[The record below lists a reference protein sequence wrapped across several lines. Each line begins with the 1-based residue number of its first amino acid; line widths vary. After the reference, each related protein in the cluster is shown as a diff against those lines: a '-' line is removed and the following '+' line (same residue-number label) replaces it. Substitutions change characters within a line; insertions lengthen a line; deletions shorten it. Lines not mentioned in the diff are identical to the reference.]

1 MSVATISYNS
11 LKDSAG
17 EAKAVAK
24 KLDTYV
30 EHLNNSIYKK
40 LTSYGGTHTGNIQTA
55 KTSTKAKISEL
66 EEKSSAYTI
75 YAQDLIDLKEQC
87 VETDKTVK
95 SRVSQLTATFKKAYG
110 IKNNPVVNAI
120 NYCLTSLKNS
130 SFIGRWLNNTTK
142 KIDSFKEYIRQQ
154 IRVWWNYEGGGTLV
168 KNIIVTTLSVIASVC
183 LAVAAVLSG
192 GWIVAVIA
200 TVVLAM
206 IAVGNGYNDIK
217 NEIRAYDETHN
228 NGDPALGRRRSDE
241 STVQDY
247 LRRET
252 DSKFWHNVA
261 NVIDVTSFVCTA
273 ITIVDSVGNLLK
285 NGFKWATNSTVKLKD
300 LKVKDILSR
309 NGLRRFFSGF
319 KGKMGEVKMGFENIG
334 QAIKMKNLTF
344 FKDGAIKIKTDF
356 LESLKK
362 RYWDMESPD
371 KAFKSYANTA
381 STLKSVVSDGVDFD
395 DILKNIVLPNIMV
408 FSGVDLETGKTTGKA
423 SFYDFYK
430 IFDKSKSLKKDVRK
444 NSFVSDDSKINQDV
458 LEKLTEK
465 IEVNIVVPEIYVPEI
480 YVRGIDTSNVK
491 FA

>member
-1 MSVATISYNS
+1 M
-11 LKDSAG
+11 
-17 EAKAVAK
+17 
-24 KLDTYV
+24 
-30 EHLNNSIYKK
+30 
-40 LTSYGGTHTGNIQTA
+40 
-55 KTSTKAKISEL
+55 
-66 EEKSSAYTI
+66 
-75 YAQDLIDLKEQC
+75 
-87 VETDKTVK
+87 
-95 SRVSQLTATFKKAYG
+95 
-110 IKNNPVVNAI
+110 
-120 NYCLTSLKNS
+120 
-130 SFIGRWLNNTTK
+130 
-142 KIDSFKEYIRQQ
+142 
-154 IRVWWNYEGGGTLV
+154 

-228 NGDPALGRRRSDE
+228 NGDSALGRRRSDE

-300 LKVKDILSR
+300 LKVKDILSK

-344 FKDGAIKIKTDF
+344 FKDGAVKIKTDF

-381 STLKSVVSDGVDFD
+381 SALKSVVSDGLDFD
-395 DILKNIVLPNIMV
+395 
-408 FSGVDLETGKTTGKA
+408 
-423 SFYDFYK
+423 K